1 MGIMSALLSGA
12 LTTTAGTT
20 SKPDSRK
27 GELLLESKLRG
38 PQKANEAVI
47 ISSPDATVDDV
58 AFKSEV
64 EAIYGKINA
73 LGPDV
78 VASATNYYDS
88 GVEGYV
94 SQDRHTTI
102 IPVVMAQD
110 LDTAANNI
118 DKILKIIDETNGN
131 SGYKVYV
138 SGTASIGHDFNTA
151 AEQDLAQGEMIGG
164 LIALVILILVLGAVV
179 AAVVPIILAV
189 VAIVAA
195 LGVTALVGQGFH
207 LSFFVT
213 NMITMMG
220 LAVGIDYSLFVLSR
234 FREERLRGHDVVTS
248 VDIASATAGHAVL
261 FSGLTVI
268 IALLGMLIMPSTIFR
283 SIAAGAIF
291 VVSFAIIASLTL
303 LPALLRL
310 LGDRVNKL
318 RLPFIQS
325 LQSEFDEERKGGF
338 WDRVAST
345 VMHHP
350 VIGVVAVTVVL
361 LAFAI
366 PYFDINTGTSGV
378 STLPGSFQSKQGF
391 QILERDFQGGQVTPA
406 DIVIDG
412 AANSQQVKNGIDTL
426 RAILKNDSVFGPSTY
441 TTNQAGDLGL
451 LSVQMTVD
459 PNSGA
464 ANDAIRRLRND
475 YIPQAFSGVPG
486 HVYVT
491 GQTAVN
497 VDSLSTTSKY
507 TPIIFA
513 FVLGL
518 SFILL
523 MLVFRSIVVPAKAII
538 MNLLSVGSAYGLL
551 VLVSQKGF
559 LHNILGFQQVPT
571 IEFWLPLFLFSVL
584 FGLSMDY
591 HVFLLSRIRERYD
604 QTKDNTDAVA
614 YGLRST
620 GRLITGA
627 ALIMVSVFG
636 GFAMGSLV
644 MLQQVGFG
652 LGVAVF
658 LDATIIRSILVPSSM
673 KLLGKANWYLPPV
686 LSWLP
691 HLGIESQEPVY
702 GPEGAGGGGS

>member
-1 MGIMSALLSGA
+1 M
-12 LTTTAGTT
+12 
-20 SKPDSRK
+20 
-27 GELLLESKLRG
+27 
-38 PQKANEAVI
+38 Q
-47 ISSPDATVDDV
+47 
-58 AFKSEV
+58 
-64 EAIYGKINA
+64 
-73 LGPDV
+73 
-78 VASATNYYDS
+78 
-88 GVEGYV
+88 
-94 SQDRHTTI
+94 
-102 IPVVMAQD
+102 
-110 LDTAANNI
+110 
-118 DKILKIIDETNGN
+118 NGG

-151 AEQDLAQGEMIGG
+151 AEQDLAKGEMIGG
-164 LIALVILILVLGAVV
+164 LIALVILILVLGTLV

-189 VAIVAA
+189 AAIVAA
-195 LGVTALVGQGFH
+195 LGATALVGQAYH

-234 FREERLRGHDVVTS
+234 FREERVRGHDVVTS

-291 VVSFAIIASLTL
+291 VVSFAILASLTL
-303 LPALLRL
+303 LPATLSL
-310 LGDRVNKL
+310 LGDKVNKL
-318 RLPFIQS
+318 RLPFIQN
-325 LQSEFDEERKGGF
+325 LQDEFDEQRTGGF
-338 WDRVAST
+338 WDKVASA

-350 VIGVVAVTVVL
+350 VIGVVAVTAVL

-366 PYFDINTGTSGV
+366 PYFSINTGSAGV
-378 STLPGSFQSKQGF
+378 STLPDSFQSKQGF

-406 DIVIDG
+406 EIVVSG
-412 AANSQQVKNGIDTL
+412 NATSTEVKDAITTL
-426 RAILKNDSVFGPSTY
+426 TGILKTDSVFGPATY

-459 PNSGA
+459 PNSRV
-464 ANDAIRRLRND
+464 ANDAIRTLRDN
-475 YIPQAFSGVPG
+475 YIPQAFHDVPVS
-486 HVYVT
+486 VYVT

-497 VDSLSTTSKY
+497 VDSFAVTSKY
-507 TPIIFA
+507 TPIIFI

-523 MLVFRSIVVPAKAII
+523 MIVFRSIVVPAKAII

-551 VLVSQKGF
+551 VLVCQKGF
-559 LHNILGFQQVPT
+559 LHSVLGFQQVPT
-571 IEFWLPLFLFSVL
+571 IEFWLPLFMFSVL

-591 HVFLLSRIRERYD
+591 HVFLLSRIRERYV
-604 QTKDNTDAVA
+604 QTNDNTDAVA

-644 MLQQVGFG
+644 MLQEIGFG

-658 LDATIIRSILVPSSM
+658 LDATIIRTILVPASM

-686 LSWLP
+686 LNWLP
-691 HLGIESQEPVY
+691 RLNVEGANEPAY
-702 GPEGAGGGGS
+702 GPEGVGGGGS